1 MAKLIYAIK
10 LHHSPGR
17 DWPTYTNT
25 LTHTHTRRDCP
36 IPIAT
41 LPSPFP
47 RANSSKSKCEFTFK
61 SHLTRPAPAPAPLM
75 TASRSPLQWSQLTPS
90 APPPSLAIRQ
100 LLRQQ
105 AANEVTKY
113 SKHSKPIFVAN
124 FSTLVAPKRMSRF
137 DPWQEESFP
146 ASPLSLL
153 LQLGQPFAAKLV
165 EFYPISKP
173 SSMNVAQFS
182 SNFKRK

>member
-1 MAKLIYAIK
+1 MFGQVNLCNKT
-10 LHHSPGR
+10 SPQP
-17 DWPTYTNT
+17 WPRLADIHKHTD
-25 LTHTHTRRDCP
+25 THTHTRRDCP

-61 SHLTRPAPAPAPLM
+61 SHLTRPAPAPVPLM

-137 DPWQEESFP
+137 DPWP
-146 ASPLSLL
+146 GRVLPRLPSLI
-153 LQLGQPFAAKLV
+153 A
-165 EFYPISKP
+165 
-173 SSMNVAQFS
+173 VATRATLRS
-182 SNFKRK
+182 

>member
-25 LTHTHTRRDCP
+25 LTHTHTRVETAQSQLQPC
-36 IPIAT
+36 
-41 LPSPFP
+41 LHPFP

-61 SHLTRPAPAPAPLM
+61 YHLTRPAPAPAPLM

-124 FSTLVAPKRMSRF
+124 FSTLVAPNECPASIRG
-137 DPWQEESFP
+137 QEESFP

-153 LQLGQPFAAKLV
+153 LQLGQPFAAK
-165 EFYPISKP
+165 
-173 SSMNVAQFS
+173 
-182 SNFKRK
+182 

>member
-25 LTHTHTRRDCP
+25 LTHTHTRVETAQSQLQPC
-36 IPIAT
+36 
-41 LPSPFP
+41 LHPFP

-75 TASRSPLQWSQLTPS
+75 TASRSPLQWSQSTPS

-137 DPWQEESFP
+137 DPWP
-146 ASPLSLL
+146 GRVLPRLPSLI
-153 LQLGQPFAAKLV
+153 A
-165 EFYPISKP
+165 
-173 SSMNVAQFS
+173 VATRATLRS
-182 SNFKRK
+182 